1 MSAGYKFIGYS
12 AVLTAVLAAI
22 AGCESPFASADR
34 DAYRLVDQRQRET
47 LGSPSQSTIGTTEL
61 NTVRPEAYEKTP
73 GSTNTL
79 SPELRKLLDTPTA
92 SDTTT
97 PRVNEIPNPNST
109 QPATRSSTDSA
120 GPTTQPLAAL
130 RNPYTDMLR
139 QQGFVASADAPEAPV
154 FPRPLPKGQTRKV
167 YTLAD
172 CFNQA
177 LTGNRDYRSRKEDL
191 YLAALDV
198 TLARHQ
204 FEPRLFA
211 QSTVG
216 PTGHGEG
223 SDYETAL
230 TATQTVGV
238 RQKLPYGGEIIASFL
253 AGNLNQLRSTVGDST
268 SAQAILEARIPLLK
282 GAGLVA
288 QEDLIQSER
297 NLIYAVRDFERYRR
311 SFLVSVAGQYFN
323 LVNQRAQIVNR
334 LRSARSYTF
343 MRRRSEA
350 LFQAGR
356 QSLLD
361 VQRAA
366 QSELSANNDLITVI
380 ENYELAV
387 DNFKILLGVPMTTN
401 IDVAPEYL
409 LIKPPQPD
417 EAAAVAT
424 GLNLRL
430 DLQTQRDRIGDSE
443 RQVALAKNNLLPNL
457 DLTAKVASS
466 SDATRRSLAP
476 QWDNLDYSAAVVL
489 DLPLDKVS
497 ERNDYRASLVYLERS
512 RRSLQ
517 TAEETATLQIRLAL
531 RLVRQQLSLLRLQ
544 ANNIEMAQRRKDF
557 SDIQFRDGKI
567 NNRDYLEAES
577 ALLDAQNRFAQALAN
592 LQVAS
597 LQYLRDTDLLR
608 VTAEGKLI
616 LPEEPLGASTQLGA
630 IIPATQPK

>member
-1 MSAGYKFIGYS
+1 MAAGYKVIVCS
-12 AVLTAVLAAI
+12 TVLTGILAAVT
-22 AGCESPFASADR
+22 GCESPFASADR
-34 DAYRLVDQRQRET
+34 DAYRLIDQRQRET
-47 LGSPSQSTIGTTEL
+47 LGTPSQSAIGTTEL

-73 GSTNTL
+73 DSTNTL
-79 SPELRKLLDTPTA
+79 SPELRKLLDTPA
-92 SDTTT
+92 ANDATT
-97 PRVNEIPNPNST
+97 PRVNEVPNST
-109 QPATRSSTDSA
+109 QPATQSATDST

-130 RNPYTDMLR
+130 RNPYTEMLL
-139 QQGFVASADAPEAPV
+139 QQGFVARGDAPEAPV
-154 FPRPLPKGQTRKV
+154 FPRPLPKGQTRKI

-177 LTGNRDYRSRKEDL
+177 LTGNREYRSRKEDL
-191 YLAALDV
+191 YLAALNV

-211 QSTVG
+211 QSAIGTSG
-216 PTGHGEG
+216 SGEG

-230 TATQTVGV
+230 SATQTVGV
-238 RQKLPYGGEIIASFL
+238 KQKLPYGGEIIASFL
-253 AGNLNQLRSTVGDST
+253 AGNINQLRSTVGDST
-268 SAQAILEARIPLLK
+268 SAQAVLEARIPLLK
-282 GAGLVA
+282 GAGMVA

-311 SFLVSVAGQYFN
+311 SFLVVVAGQYFN

-356 QSLLD
+356 QTLLD

-409 LIKPPQPD
+409 LIPPPQPD
-417 EAAAVAT
+417 ETAAIAT

-457 DLTAKVASS
+457 DLSAKVATG
-466 SDATRRSLAP
+466 SDTTRRSLAP
-476 QWDNLDYSAAVVL
+476 QWDNVDYSAAVVL

-517 TAEETATLQIRLAL
+517 TSEELATLQIRLAL

-608 VTAEGKLI
+608 VTADGKLI
-616 LPEEPLGASTQLGA
+616 LPETPPGASTQPA
-630 IIPATQPK
+630 AKIPTTEPK